1 MCHFEKK
8 SQAFFNI
15 LTEPLLV
22 QKQTIHQQKAWDLSY
37 LEPEGH
43 GRGMV
48 RRVPRPLAAKDIEK
62 KRKFDGA
69 KSGRKNF
76 FFSIHFLIFLC
87 YELSACTLLLN
98 SNKVYFPSSLIARP
112 T

>member
-1 MCHFEKK
+1 MYHFEKN

-22 QKQTIHQQKAWDLSY
+22 QKPTIHQQKAWDLSY

-62 KRKFDGA
+62 KCKFNGA
-69 KSGRKNF
+69 KSGRKKNF
-76 FFSIHFLIFLC
+76 FRFNF
-87 YELSACTLLLN
+87 
-98 SNKVYFPSSLIARP
+98 
-112 T
+112 

>member
-37 LEPEGH
+37 LEPDRK
-43 GRGMV
+43 GRGILLT
-48 RRVPRPLAAKDIEK
+48 VPHPL
-62 KRKFDGA
+62 
-69 KSGRKNF
+69 SGPQTKAE
-76 FFSIHFLIFLC
+76 IQGFLLMYRLFL
-87 YELSACTLLLN
+87 Y
-98 SNKVYFPSSLIARP
+98 
-112 T
+112 

>member
-1 MCHFEKK
+1 MILLGGDCEN

-15 LTEPLLV
+15 LTEPLLALKPTV
-22 QKQTIHQQKAWDLSY
+22 HQQKAWEFSY

-62 KRKFDGA
+62 KSKFNGA
-69 KSGRKNF
+69 KSGCKNIF
-76 FFSIHFLIFLC
+76 FFDLIFNILM
-87 YELSACTLLLN
+87 L
-98 SNKVYFPSSLIARP
+98 
-112 T
+112 

>member
-1 MCHFEKK
+1 MYHFEKN

-22 QKQTIHQQKAWDLSY
+22 QKQTIYQQKAWDLSC

-43 GRGMV
+43 ENGMV

-62 KRKFDGA
+62 KKINGA
-69 KSGRKNF
+69 KSGRKIF
-76 FFSIHFLIFLC
+76 FFNLIFDILM
-87 YELSACTLLLN
+87 L
-98 SNKVYFPSSLIARP
+98 
-112 T
+112 

>member
-1 MCHFEKK
+1 MYHFEKN

-22 QKQTIHQQKAWDLSY
+22 QKPTIHQQKAWDLSY

-62 KRKFDGA
+62 KSKFNGA
-69 KSGRKNF
+69 KSGRKKF
-76 FFSIHFLIFLC
+76 FFRFNF
-87 YELSACTLLLN
+87 
-98 SNKVYFPSSLIARP
+98 
-112 T
+112 